1 MKKLINSLFSKS
13 NIPHFFALILFLF
26 FSVSFFYPILS
37 GKKLVQSD
45 ITQYSGMARQIKDF
59 RRDFNEETYWID
71 NAFVGMPT
79 FQLGAKYPA
88 DFLTPIHSF
97 FQLIPRPAEILFL
110 YLLFSYIFFI
120 IIKIPWRIAL
130 FGAFAYG
137 LSTYLLIILQV
148 GHNTKAQALAYMPLV
163 IGGVYLIFNEKR
175 TLGFF
180 ISVLALALQIR
191 ANHYQMTYYM
201 LILIAIMVIC
211 YLYHAFDKNKIRAS
225 LINLGVLISSGII
238 ALGFNSTSL
247 LATAEYTKFSTRG
260 ESELKFNADGT
271 AKEYSS
277 GLDKEYITQ
286 FSYGVFESLNLIIP
300 RIQGGGSTENLGTNY
315 SLYEYLI
322 REGISVKQSREFMKN
337 VPTYWGQQP
346 ILEAPAYIGITVF
359 FIAVLG
365 LFYVRRSPLINSL
378 ILGSILSLILSWGK
392 NFSIIT
398 NLFIDYF
405 PLYNKFRAVSSI
417 QIILEFC
424 IPAMAA
430 IGLYH
435 FFKGKNTNKILI
447 KVFVGF
453 SSVLLIIFALNGSY
467 SFSSAFDPYL
477 QNNYGSVFLE
487 QILLARK
494 EVFQEDLFRA
504 FLYILIITIILFLY
518 NSQKINRSIGITLVG
533 LVMVFDLISVSSR
546 YIDRELFLSPRQA
559 DRAFKMEEA
568 DKIVLEDTSSFRVFE
583 PRLGLS
589 GSRTSF
595 FHNSIGG
602 YHGAKPRRFEELFNY
617 SSINNISGV
626 INMLN
631 VKYLLLRDN
640 GVLKAQINE
649 NALGN
654 AWAVDSLIIAETADI
669 ALEKMKTLDFKKS
682 AVVIEKEL
690 PKGAKVNFKRDSLFN
705 IELNKI
711 SPQLLKYKYKSKY
724 DQLVVFSEMY
734 YPEGWSVTLNNKSI
748 NHFPVN
754 YILRGVIIPKGE
766 HEIKFSF
773 FPDKIILGTSIRW
786 ISLLLFLI
794 ISLLSIFKNK
804 RFISVKKM
812 IHDS

>member
-13 NIPHFFALILFLF
+13 NIPHLFALILFLF

-45 ITQYSGMARQIKDF
+45 ITQYSGMARQLQDF
-59 RRDFNEETYWID
+59 RKDFNEETYWID

-79 FQLGAKYPA
+79 YQLGAKYPA

-201 LILIAIMVIC
+201 LILIAIMVLFF
-211 YLYHAFDKNKIRAS
+211 LYHAIDKNKIRGS

-286 FSYGVFESLNLIIP
+286 FSYGIFESLNLIIP
-300 RIQGGGSTENLGTNY
+300 RIQGGGSTENLGTDY

-322 REGISVKQSREFMKN
+322 REGVSVKQSKEFMKN
-337 VPTYWGQQP
+337 VPTYWGKQP

-365 LFYVRRSPLINSL
+365 LFYIRRTPLINSL
-378 ILGSILSLILSWGK
+378 ILGSILSLVLSWGK
-392 NFSIIT
+392 NFSFIT
-398 NLFIDYF
+398 NLFIDF
-405 PLYNKFRAVSSI
+405 VPLYNKFRAVSSI

-424 IPAMAA
+424 IPVISA

-435 FFKGKNTNKILI
+435 FFKEKNSNKVLI
-447 KVFVGF
+447 KVFLGF
-453 SSVLLIIFALNGSY
+453 ASILFMVFALKGNY

-477 QNNYGSVFLE
+477 QNNYGASFLD
-487 QILLARK
+487 QILIARK
-494 EVFQEDLFRA
+494 EVFQNDIFRA
-504 FLYILIITIILFLY
+504 FVYILIITIILFLY
-518 NSQKINRSIGITLVG
+518 NTNRINKNLGITLVSI
-533 LVMVFDLISVSSR
+533 VMLFDLISVSSR
-546 YIDRELFLSPRQA
+546 YIDRELFLSPRVA
-559 DRAFKMEEA
+559 DKAFKMEEA
-568 DKIVLEDTSSFRVFE
+568 DKRILQDTSHFRVFE

-631 VKYLLLRDN
+631 VKYLLVREN
-640 GVLKAQINE
+640 GILKAQINE

-654 AWAVDSLIIAETADI
+654 AWTVDSIIIAETADI
-669 ALEKMKTLDFKKS
+669 ALEKMKTLNFKNS
-682 AVVIEKEL
+682 AVVIKTEL
-690 PKGAKVNFKRDSLFN
+690 PKEAKINFKRDSLFN
-705 IELNKI
+705 IEMNKI
-711 SPQLLKYKYKSKY
+711 SPQALKYKYKSKY
-724 DQLVVFSEMY
+724 EQLVVFSEMY
-734 YPEGWSVTLNNKSI
+734 YPKGWSVTLDNRTI

-754 YILRGVIIPKGE
+754 YILRGIIVPKGE

-773 FPDKIILGTSIRW
+773 IPDKIFLGTTIRW
-786 ISLLLFLI
+786 ISLLLFLV
-794 ISLLSIFKNK
+794 ISVLSIYKNK
-804 RFISVKKM
+804 SFFLIENKDK
-812 IHDS
+812 

>member
-13 NIPHFFALILFLF
+13 NIPHLFALILFLF

-45 ITQYSGMARQIKDF
+45 ITQYSGMARQLQDF
-59 RRDFNEETYWID
+59 RKDFNEETYWID

-79 FQLGAKYPA
+79 YQLGAKYPA

-201 LILIAIMVIC
+201 LILIAIMVLFF
-211 YLYHAFDKNKIRAS
+211 LYHAIDKNKIRGS

-286 FSYGVFESLNLIIP
+286 FSYGIFESLNLIIP
-300 RIQGGGSTENLGTNY
+300 RIQGGGSTENLGTDY

-322 REGISVKQSREFMKN
+322 REGVSVKQSKEFMKN
-337 VPTYWGQQP
+337 VPTYWGKQP

-365 LFYVRRSPLINSL
+365 LFYIRRTPLINSL

-392 NFSIIT
+392 NFSFIT
-398 NLFIDYF
+398 NLFIDFF

-424 IPAMAA
+424 IPVISA
-430 IGLYH
+430 IGLSH
-435 FFKGKNTNKILI
+435 FFKEKNSNKILI
-447 KVFVGF
+447 KVFLGF
-453 SSVLLIIFALNGSY
+453 ASILLIVFALKGNY

-477 QNNYGSVFLE
+477 QNNYGASFLD
-487 QILLARK
+487 QILIARK
-494 EVFQEDLFRA
+494 EVFQNDIFRA
-504 FLYILIITIILFLY
+504 FVYILIITIILFLY
-518 NSQKINRSIGITLVG
+518 NTNRINKNLGITLVSI
-533 LVMVFDLISVSSR
+533 LMLFDLISVSSR
-546 YIDRELFLSPRQA
+546 YIDRELFLSPRVA
-559 DRAFKMEEA
+559 DKVFKMEEA
-568 DKIVLEDTSSFRVFE
+568 DKRILQDTSHFRVFE

-631 VKYLLLRDN
+631 VKYLLVREN
-640 GVLKAQINE
+640 GILKAQINE
-649 NALGN
+649 NTLGN
-654 AWAVDSLIIAETADI
+654 AWTVDSIIIAETADM
-669 ALEKMKTLDFKKS
+669 ALEKMKTLNFKNS
-682 AVVIEKEL
+682 AVVIKTEL
-690 PKGAKVNFKRDSLFN
+690 PKEAKINFKRDSLFN
-705 IELNKI
+705 IEMNKI
-711 SPQLLKYKYKSKY
+711 SPQTIKYEYKSKY
-724 DQLVVFSEMY
+724 EQLVVFSEMY
-734 YPEGWSVTLNNKSI
+734 YPKGWSVTLDNRTI

-754 YILRGVIIPKGE
+754 YILRGIIVPKGE

-773 FPDKIILGTSIRW
+773 IPDKIFLGTTIRW
-786 ISLLLFLI
+786 ISLLLFLV
-794 ISLLSIFKNK
+794 ISVLSIFKNK
-804 RFISVKKM
+804 SFFLIENKDK
-812 IHDS
+812 